1 MIEKYQNE
9 LEKIL
14 EGCNLCKAKLCN
26 SCPNGRRKKF
36 LKIEIKKLSPQKES
50 FWKKIKKFLHS

>member
-14 EGCNLCKAKLCN
+14 EGCSICKAKLCN
-26 SCPNGRRKKF
+26 ICPNGRRKKF
-36 LKIEIKKLSPQKES
+36 LKTELKKFSPQKENL
-50 FWKKIKKFLHS
+50 WKKIKKFL